1 MEDTIIRDRTVQVR
15 VTRAERSLLRETAT
29 IKNTTV
35 SDLIRGLI
43 PINDGGA
50 KCSID

>member
-15 VTRAERSLLRETAT
+15 VTRAERSLLQETAT